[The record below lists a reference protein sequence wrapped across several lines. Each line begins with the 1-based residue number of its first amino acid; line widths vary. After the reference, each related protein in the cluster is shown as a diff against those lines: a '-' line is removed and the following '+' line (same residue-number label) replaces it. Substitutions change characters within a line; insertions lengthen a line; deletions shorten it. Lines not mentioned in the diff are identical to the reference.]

1 MEEEY
6 QNIGLRKTKNDG
18 HPPPGHKG
26 IDRPCGLW
34 HAWEN
39 RAIGVPMSEI
49 IRFGVSLEKTLLER
63 FDRLIRGKKYT
74 NRSEALRD
82 LIRQEMVKKEWKE
95 GGEVAGAI
103 TFIYDHHKRDLL
115 HRIMDLQHDYQKI
128 IISTQHIHLDH
139 DNCLEIVAVKG
150 IARDVL
156 ELANTL
162 KAVKGVRHGTL
173 SMTST
178 GQEIG

>member
-1 MEEEY
+1 
-6 QNIGLRKTKNDG
+6 
-18 HPPPGHKG
+18 
-26 IDRPCGLW
+26 
-34 HAWEN
+34 
-39 RAIGVPMSEI
+39 MSEI
-49 IRFGVSLEKTLLER
+49 IRFGVSLEKSLLQR

-82 LIRQEMVKKEWKE
+82 LIRQEMLKKEWEE

-115 HRIMDLQHDYQKI
+115 NRIMDLQHDYQKI

-139 DNCLEIVAVKG
+139 HNCLEIVAVKG

-156 ELANTL
+156 ELADAL
-162 KAVKGVRHGTL
+162 KALKGVRHGTL
-173 SMTST
+173 SMT
-178 GQEIG
+178 GMGKEIK